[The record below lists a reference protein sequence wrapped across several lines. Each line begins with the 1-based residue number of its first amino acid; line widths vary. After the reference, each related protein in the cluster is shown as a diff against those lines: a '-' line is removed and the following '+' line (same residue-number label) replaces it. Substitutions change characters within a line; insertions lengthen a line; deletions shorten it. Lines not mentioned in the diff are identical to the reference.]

1 MKEKLWNDIKDM
13 VEKRINEGNTM
24 METKAQRKRF
34 WLKKVMSNFI
44 RVKRKDSRHP
54 YEDIPR
60 TDFIDI
66 WKDLNKKEY
75 ASIGYMQSDLH
86 GGQNRHSAL
95 SFALIGILPYIEWR
109 KVGNAWRLFL
119 KYQQLGNIV
128 DNRSS
133 EVR

>member
-34 WLKKVMSNFI
+34 WLKKVMNNFI
-44 RVKRKDSRHP
+44 RVKREDSRLP

-75 ASIGYMQSDLH
+75 APIGYMQSDLH

-95 SFALIGILPYIEWR
+95 SFALIGMLPYIEWR
-109 KVGNAWRLFL
+109 KVGNAWKLFL

>member
-1 MKEKLWNDIKDM
+1 MN
-13 VEKRINEGNTM
+13 
-24 METKAQRKRF
+24 
-34 WLKKVMSNFI
+34 NFV
-44 RVKRKDSRHP
+44 RVKREDSRLP

-66 WKDLNKKEY
+66 WKDLNKKGY

-95 SFALIGILPYIEWR
+95 SFALMGMLPYIEWR
-109 KVGNAWRLFL
+109 KVGNAWKLFL
-119 KYQQLGNIV
+119 KYQELGNIV